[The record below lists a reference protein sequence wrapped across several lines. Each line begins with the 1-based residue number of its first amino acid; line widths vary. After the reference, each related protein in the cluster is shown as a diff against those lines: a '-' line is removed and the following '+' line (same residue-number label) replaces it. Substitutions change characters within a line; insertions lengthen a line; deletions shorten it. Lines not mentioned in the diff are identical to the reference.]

1 MRRVT
6 ASRAH
11 NAQSLVARGEN
22 RRRDKRIS
30 RSVAARA
37 TDRFAKI
44 ENMTGKT
51 LANAFIDH
59 FAKFV
64 SWRSDSSGATVSARA
79 RIYNRE
85 ESVIPT

>member
-37 TDRFAKI
+37 TDR
-44 ENMTGKT
+44 
-51 LANAFIDH
+51 
-59 FAKFV
+59 
-64 SWRSDSSGATVSARA
+64 WRSDSSGATVSARA

>member
-6 ASRAH
+6 ASRAR

-37 TDRFAKI
+37 TDRFGGRDGERA
-44 ENMTGKT
+44 
-51 LANAFIDH
+51 
-59 FAKFV
+59 
-64 SWRSDSSGATVSARA
+64 SA
-79 RIYNRE
+79 Y
-85 ESVIPT
+85 V